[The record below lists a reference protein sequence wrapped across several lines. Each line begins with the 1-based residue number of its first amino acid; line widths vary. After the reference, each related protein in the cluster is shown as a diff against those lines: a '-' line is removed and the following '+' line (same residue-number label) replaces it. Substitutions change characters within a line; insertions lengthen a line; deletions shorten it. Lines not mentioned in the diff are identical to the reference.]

1 MKYPIEK
8 LTRQKAQDM
17 VLDALIQ
24 DKALSR
30 GDLQRLCHYLAP
42 PLPPKKVATGFDYV
56 CKLRTEVHVYAGI
69 ATAQNDAVILQ
80 ARTDKPNGLYDG
92 TTGFIYE
99 YDGQL
104 KKVNMRLDG
113 ISTEIVKWTK
123 NYVITDSGEKY
134 SSHNYE
140 LAANGQDTSNL
151 RTIHNSQG
159 KLIGLAGECD
169 VGRFIL
175 KVEK

>member
-8 LTRQKAQDM
+8 LTRQKAQDL
-17 VLDALIQ
+17 VLDALNNNLT
-24 DKALSR
+24 LSAE
-30 GDLQRLCHYLAP
+30 DLQRLYHYLAP

-56 CKLRTEVHVYAGI
+56 CKLRTEVHVLQGV
-69 ATAQNDAVILQ
+69 ATAQNESVILQ
-80 ARTDKPNGLYDG
+80 GATDKPDGLYDG
-92 TTGFIYE
+92 VTGFRYE
-99 YDGQL
+99 FDGAP
-104 KKVNMRLDG
+104 KKVNMRLAG
-113 ISTEIVKWTK
+113 IPTEITKWTK

-134 SSHNYE
+134 SAHNYE

-159 KLIGLAGECD
+159 KLIGLAGECG
-169 VGRFIL
+169 VGSFIL